1 MSALA
6 AQQAALF
13 SLITRDGLSAVDAE
27 LLVKG
32 GALKPRARVDVYGEM
47 YVLRTRDALRDDFP
61 HVARLLGEK
70 RYANVVAAYVDR
82 YQSTHYSLARL
93 GHAFAHH
100 LARHPPKGARADLA
114 DLATLEWA
122 RAEAFV
128 AENAAVATQASM
140 AALGAQLG
148 AARLRFVP
156 SFALVRTRHDVGALW
171 AACEHGGTVPRA
183 VKRGAR
189 AYLVWRKGLE
199 VFHAEVAKDEAKA
212 VEALQLG
219 ETVEAAC
226 LAFEKRRDPAKAAF
240 TAIASWVTEGMLRAP

>member
-1 MSALA
+1 M
-6 AQQAALF
+6 
-13 SLITRDGLSAVDAE
+13 T
-27 LLVKG
+27 
-32 GALKPRARVDVYGEM
+32 
-47 YVLRTRDALRDDFP
+47 T
-61 HVARLLGEK
+61 
-70 RYANVVAAYVDR
+70 
-82 YQSTHYSLARL
+82 
-93 GHAFAHH
+93 AFEGWTA
-100 LARHPPKGARADLA
+100 P
-114 DLATLEWA
+114 
-122 RAEAFV
+122 
-128 AENAAVATQASM
+128 
-140 AALGAQLG
+140 
-148 AARLRFVP
+148 
-156 SFALVRTRHDVGALW
+156 DVGALW